1 MDAGYSRWA
10 HFCLLQPRTP
20 ALKAPQSF
28 SGSWRA
34 AGTQK
39 PESGLCSEPRS
50 THRLEGAAPASL
62 QAAGDQTGHGIALIS
77 VSQGPFR
84 SSVTV
89 KINK

>member
-1 MDAGYSRWA
+1 MGPFLPPAAQDS
-10 HFCLLQPRTP
+10 

-39 PESGLCSEPRS
+39 PESELCSEPRS

-84 SSVTV
+84 SSVTM